1 MKKAGIAIVLYVF
14 ILSNSVSAKDFGN
27 RGGNYPVAE
36 ESILLSLQ
44 RKLGALDLKKEEER
58 MRKVAEERVKNPAP
72 VSGIVPAKETREF
85 WHDPTYILTE
95 DAVLPCGRVLYKAGT
110 AVNPLDYM
118 DLGRRLFFVDGREKK
133 QVEWLKSRLLPD
145 SSSGENKI
153 EDRIILVG
161 GSPVELQDKLGF
173 EVYFDQAGELTTR
186 FGIKGSPALA
196 EQDGKKLKIVEVAL
210 DEEEAGLVPGT
221 HLNKK
226 KIINHEPN

>member
-27 RGGNYPVAE
+27 RGANYPVAE
-36 ESILLSLQ
+36 ESILLMFQ
-44 RKLGALDLKKEEER
+44 KKLGALDLTKEEER
-58 MRKVAEERVKNPAP
+58 MRRVAEERVKNPAP

-95 DAVLPCGRVLYKAGT
+95 DAVLPCGRVLYRAGT

-118 DLGRRLFFVDGREKK
+118 DLDRRLFFVDGREEK

-196 EQDGKKLKIVEVAL
+196 EQDGKSLKIVEVAL
-210 DEEEAGLVPGT
+210 DEEEAGSVPGMQS
-221 HLNKK
+221 NKK
-226 KIINHEPN
+226 KIINHERN

>member
-27 RGGNYPVAE
+27 RGANYPVAE
-36 ESILLSLQ
+36 ESILLMFQ
-44 RKLGALDLKKEEER
+44 KKLGALDLKKEEER

-110 AVNPLDYM
+110 RVNPLDYM
-118 DLGRRLFFVDGREKK
+118 DLDRRLFFVDGREEK

-145 SSSGENKI
+145 SSGGENKI

-196 EQDGKKLKIVEVAL
+196 EQDGKSLKIVEVAL
-210 DEEEAGLVPGT
+210 DKEEAGLLPGT

-226 KIINHEPN
+226 KIINHESN

>member
-14 ILSNSVSAKDFGN
+14 ILISSALGKDFGN
-27 RGGNYPVAE
+27 RGANYPVAE
-36 ESILLSLQ
+36 ESILLMFQ
-44 RKLGALDLKKEEER
+44 KKLGALDLKKEEER
-58 MRKVAEERVKNPAP
+58 MRKAAEERVKNPAP

-95 DAVLPCGRVLYKAGT
+95 DAVLPCGRVLYRAGT
-110 AVNPLDYM
+110 RVNPLDYM
-118 DLGRRLFFVDGREKK
+118 DLGRRLFFVDGREEK

-196 EQDGKKLKIVEVAL
+196 EQDGKSLKIVEVAL

-226 KIINHEPN
+226 KVINHEPN

>member
-27 RGGNYPVAE
+27 RGANYPVAE
-36 ESILLSLQ
+36 ESILLMFQ
-44 RKLGALDLKKEEER
+44 KKLGALDLKKEEER
-58 MRKVAEERVKNPAP
+58 MRKAAEERVKNPAP

-95 DAVLPCGRVLYKAGT
+95 DAVLPCGRVLYRAGT
-110 AVNPLDYM
+110 RVNPLDYM
-118 DLGRRLFFVDGREKK
+118 DLDRRLFFVDGREEK

-173 EVYFDQAGELTTR
+173 EVYFDQGGELTTR
-186 FGIKGSPALA
+186 FGIRGSPAVA
-196 EQDGKKLKIVEVAL
+196 EQDGKSLKIVEVAL

-221 HLNKK
+221 H
-226 KIINHEPN
+226 

>member
-27 RGGNYPVAE
+27 RGTNYPVAE
-36 ESILLSLQ
+36 ESILLMFQ
-44 RKLGALDLKKEEER
+44 KKLGALDLKKEEER
-58 MRKVAEERVKNPAP
+58 MRKAAEERVKNPAP

-95 DAVLPCGRVLYKAGT
+95 DAVLPCGRVLYRAGT

-118 DLGRRLFFVDGREKK
+118 DLDRRLFFVDGREEK

-196 EQDGKKLKIVEVAL
+196 EQDEKKLKIVEVAL
-210 DEEEAGLVPGT
+210 DEQEAGLVPGT

-226 KIINHEPN
+226 KIINHERN

>member
-27 RGGNYPVAE
+27 RGANYPVAE
-36 ESILLSLQ
+36 ESILLMFQ
-44 RKLGALDLKKEEER
+44 KKLGALDLKKEEER
-58 MRKVAEERVKNPAP
+58 MRKAAEERVKNPAP

-95 DAVLPCGRVLYKAGT
+95 DAVLPCGRVLYRAGT

-118 DLGRRLFFVDGREKK
+118 DLDRRLFFVDGREEK

-196 EQDGKKLKIVEVAL
+196 EQDGKKLKIVEVAV
-210 DEEEAGLVPGT
+210 DPE
-221 HLNKK
+221 K
-226 KIINHEPN
+226 